1 SSYAT
6 PRLDGCSTR
15 LNALGLRAPSFA
27 SDMLIVSASPPNQP
41 RLPAEG
47 SAGAG
52 KDYGKPQVNKKKF
65 GRRKRT
71 RQ

>member
-1 SSYAT
+1 HPVS
-6 PRLDGCSTR
+6 PGHHPCSG
-15 LNALGLRAPSFA
+15 LNAGATNGHQRSTLLPAKPAAPSN
-27 SDMLIVSASPPNQP
+27 LPH
-41 RLPAEG
+41 LPAEG